1 MKAVVIEKPFQAT
14 IVDCATPSIAPNQ
27 VLVRVGAVGICAS
40 DVEVYEG
47 TRPADYV
54 RYPCQPGHEW
64 AGTVAAVGSEVAH
77 LKLGD
82 RVAVEGHH
90 FCGKCY
96 FCQRGQTNL
105 CQHYNEFGFTL
116 PGAYAD
122 YVAVRAD
129 LAHPF
134 TPDLPFEVAALTEPA
149 ACAGHGLLR
158 AGVQSGDTVA
168 VIGPGTIGLLGVA
181 WAKALGAGRIIAVGV
196 DRNNEGF
203 ARAVGATDYVTLAEG
218 ADTQVKAMT
227 DGRGADVVFESA
239 GNPQAVLL
247 AFDLVRRGGT
257 VVQVGIAGG
266 DHHIRLSPDL
276 ACLKDLR
283 LHGVFAYTSA
293 VFVETLRRIENGTL
307 NVRPLITHR
316 LPLSQFAAGLAL
328 LKHKP
333 EPVVKTVLMVNG
345 QWSVVNG

>member
-1 MKAVVIEKPFQAT
+1 MRAVIIEKPYQANLT
-14 IVDCATPSIAPNQ
+14 ERPIPSIAPNQ

-64 AGTVAAVGSEVAH
+64 SGTVVAVGDAVTH
-77 LKLGD
+77 LKMGD
-82 RVAVEGHH
+82 RVAVEGHN

-96 FCQRGQTNL
+96 FCQHGQTNL

-122 YVAVRAD
+122 FVAVRAD
-129 LAHPF
+129 LAHLF
-134 TPDLPFEVAALTEPA
+134 SAALPFEVAALTEPA

-158 AGVQSGDTVA
+158 AEVRHGDTVV

-196 DRNNEGF
+196 DRNNETF
-203 ARAVGATDYVTLAEG
+203 ARAVGATHYITLADNAANTVRDLTE
-218 ADTQVKAMT
+218 
-227 DGRGADVVFESA
+227 GRGADVVFESA

-247 AFDLVRRGGT
+247 ALDLVRRGGT

-266 DHHIRLSPDL
+266 DHSIRLSPDL

-293 VFVETLRRIENGTL
+293 VFVETLRRIESGEL
-307 NVRPLITHR
+307 DVRPLITHR
-316 LPLSQFAAGLAL
+316 LPLAQFADGLAL

-333 EPVVKTVLMVNG
+333 EPVVKVVLSG
-345 QWSVVNG
+345 

>member
-1 MKAVVIEKPFQAT
+1 MRAVIIEKPYQASLT
-14 IVDCATPSIAPNQ
+14 ERPIPSIAPNQ

-64 AGTVAAVGSEVAH
+64 SGTVVAVGDAVTH
-77 LKLGD
+77 LKMGD
-82 RVAVEGHH
+82 RVAVEGHN

-96 FCQRGQTNL
+96 FCQHGQTNL

-122 YVAVRAD
+122 FVAVRAD
-129 LAHPF
+129 LAHLF
-134 TPDLPFEVAALTEPA
+134 SAALPFEVAALTEPA

-158 AGVQSGDTVA
+158 AEVRPGDTVV

-181 WAKALGAGRIIAVGV
+181 WAKALGARRIIAVGV
-196 DRNNEGF
+196 DRNNETF
-203 ARAVGATDYVTLAEG
+203 ARAVGATHYITLADNAANAVRDLTE
-218 ADTQVKAMT
+218 
-227 DGRGADVVFESA
+227 GRGADVVFESA

-247 AFDLVRRGGT
+247 ALDLVRRGGT

-266 DHHIRLSPDL
+266 DHSFRLSPDL

-293 VFVETLRRIENGTL
+293 VFVETLRRIESGEL
-307 NVRPLITHR
+307 DVRPLITHR
-316 LPLSQFAAGLAL
+316 LPLAQFADGLAL

-333 EPVVKTVLMVNG
+333 EPVVKVVLSG
-345 QWSVVNG
+345 

>member
-1 MKAVVIEKPFQAT
+1 MMKAVVIEKPFYAT

-64 AGTVAAVGSEVAH
+64 AGTVVAVGREVAH

-105 CQHYNEFGFTL
+105 CQYYNEFGFTL

-158 AGVQSGDTVA
+158 AGVQSGDTVV

-203 ARAVGATDYVTLAEG
+203 ARAGPMWCLNRRATRRRCYWHSIWC
-218 ADTQVKAMT
+218 
-227 DGRGADVVFESA
+227 DVAAQSCKSVSWVVITIFAFRLIWPVSKIC
-239 GNPQAVLL
+239 GCTVCLLIPQ
-247 AFDLVRRGGT
+247 
-257 VVQVGIAGG
+257 
-266 DHHIRLSPDL
+266 P
-276 ACLKDLR
+276 CLLR
-283 LHGVFAYTSA
+283 LC
-293 VFVETLRRIENGTL
+293 
-307 NVRPLITHR
+307 
-316 LPLSQFAAGLAL
+316 AASKMA
-328 LKHKP
+328 HSMCP
-333 EPVVKTVLMVNG
+333 H
-345 QWSVVNG
+345 